1 MFCTKCGKE
10 LYPGDRFCAYCG
22 AEVRNREKPKYE
34 EIVFNPPFKIEA
46 EKKTQEILKAAAQP
60 PEEPKPKKTQPAV
73 FDWDLDGFPAVNP
86 PKKTEDVDFNW
97 ESVLERRNLSRTQEI
112 NVEKIRAAQRE
123 HEKQT
128 PQEAQ
133 PADPVQEPKQ
143 VTVPLSF
150 TTEPAEETKA
160 PEDVVSIEE
169 LERELFGS
177 EQTEPK
183 EAAAPEVTRIVQRPE
198 PAVPEAQPIRQNAA
212 QPQTP
217 AEPQAPAAEP
227 KKTDDRFYTY
237 HQKTEAF
244 EELLNKEKERI
255 RELEESYSRSAPNL
269 DYTWVPEVFP
279 QRQKTQ
285 PEDAEKTEKAEPA
298 VEVVQPAT
306 PKTIDLTLS
315 ISLPDDREE
324 PEQKAEAAAQGE
336 LPPSKTKLRYSDVF
350 PRIDLDDGPG
360 DDRSAGDD
368 REAQKEETAPKPAL
382 SYEEE
387 AEDEA
392 LPKKHIFAKIV
403 IALLILLIAA
413 EGVII
418 GVKFFAPESAFS
430 VKINEILTSVMDR
443 FSGGAAQDDENLPTD
458 DVDTTDTYYEQL
470 VNEAAADMT
479 TIGQAQYNG
488 ELRYAKNR
496 TYSFAEIPDTTD
508 FTDMEWT
515 KDADGNPVSYGK
527 ALIDAVVRY
536 YDGWQSTNNDKTLVG
551 INELEI
557 GEIRVGAEGFYVLC
571 KVTFA
576 GADGQNTVRYQSI
589 YARASQDIMVI
600 NTVKEETL

>member
-22 AEVRNREKPKYE
+22 AEVRNHEKPKYE

-46 EKKTQEILKAAAQP
+46 EKKTQEILKAAAKP

-123 HEKQT
+123 HEKKT

-133 PADPVQEPKQ
+133 PEPVQEPKPAA
-143 VTVPLSF
+143 VPLSF
-150 TTEPAEETKA
+150 TAEEAKA
-160 PEDVVSIEE
+160 PENVVSIEE
-169 LERELFGS
+169 LERELFGNA
-177 EQTEPK
+177 QTEPK
-183 EAAAPEVTRIVQRPE
+183 ETAVPEVTRIVQRPE
-198 PAVPEAQPIRQNAA
+198 PAAAEEQPVRQTAA
-212 QPQTP
+212 QPQT
-217 AEPQAPAAEP
+217 EPRTLTEETAEP
-227 KKTDDRFYTY
+227 KKADDRFYTY

-279 QRQKTQ
+279 QKQKTQ
-285 PEDAEKTEKAEPA
+285 PEAAEKTEPA
-298 VEVVQPAT
+298 VEVVQPTT

-315 ISLPDDREE
+315 ISLPDD
-324 PEQKAEAAAQGE
+324 KEAHESKNETAAQGE
-336 LPPSKTKLRYSDVF
+336 LSPSKTKLRYSDVF

-360 DDRSAGDD
+360 DDRAAGDD
-368 REAQKEETAPKPAL
+368 REVQKEETAPKPAL
-382 SYEEE
+382 SYEEA
-387 AEDEA
+387 AEDEE
-392 LPKKHIFAKIV
+392 LPKKHVFAKIV

-418 GVKFFAPESAFS
+418 GVKFFAPDSAFS

-443 FSGGAAQDDENLPTD
+443 FSGGDTQDDENSPAD
-458 DVDTTDTYYEQL
+458 DVNTIDTYYEQL
-470 VNEAAADMT
+470 VSEAAADMT

-536 YDGWQSTNNDKTLVG
+536 YDGWQSTNKDKTLVG

-576 GADGQNTVRYQSI
+576 GADGQDTVRYQSI

>member
-86 PKKTEDVDFNW
+86 KKTEDVDFNW

-123 HEKQT
+123 HEKKT

-133 PADPVQEPKQ
+133 PEPVQEPKPAA
-143 VTVPLSF
+143 VPLSF
-150 TTEPAEETKA
+150 TAEEAKA

-177 EQTEPK
+177 AQTEPK
-183 EAAAPEVTRIVQRPE
+183 ETAVPEVTRIVQRPE
-198 PAVPEAQPIRQNAA
+198 PAAAEEPPIRQTAA
-212 QPQTP
+212 QPQTEP
-217 AEPQAPAAEP
+217 RTLTAETAEP

-269 DYTWVPEVFP
+269 DYTWVPEVF
-279 QRQKTQ
+279 QQKQKTQ
-285 PEDAEKTEKAEPA
+285 PEAAEKTEPA
-298 VEVVQPAT
+298 VEVVQPTT

-315 ISLPDDREE
+315 ISLPDD
-324 PEQKAEAAAQGE
+324 KEAHESKNETAAQGE

-360 DDRSAGDD
+360 DDRAADDD
-368 REAQKEETAPKPAL
+368 REVQKEETVPKPAL
-382 SYEEE
+382 SYEEA
-387 AEDEA
+387 AEDEE

-418 GVKFFAPESAFS
+418 GVKFFAPDSAFS
-430 VKINEILTSVMDR
+430 VKINELLTSVMDR
-443 FSGGAAQDDENLPTD
+443 FSGGDTQDDENLPTD
-458 DVDTTDTYYEQL
+458 DVNTTDTYYEQL

-576 GADGQNTVRYQSI
+576 GADGQDTVRYQSI